1 MTEIVKNNSSMTFD
15 LLETGSG
22 GANSPKAK
30 GVFNALFGG
39 MGAERNAEMRN
50 AETHSD
56 ENYDAEIDI
65 ISIANMLTESDL
77 TLSNDI
83 LEEIK
88 IRLKKLFE
96 QIKELQSQR
105 AKDDSAHQSGYF
117 LKSQNWYSQK
127 LIEELNQS
135 ETKQKFIEKELAELQ
150 KNIAIEHRNMKR
162 AENKADEKRKKE
174 TSLLQTKKELMT
186 PKINKL

>member
-1 MTEIVKNNSSMTFD
+1 MRFNKNIFD
-15 LLETGSG
+15 
-22 GANSPKAK
+22 
-30 GVFNALFGG
+30 
-39 MGAERNAEMRN
+39 R
-50 AETHSD
+50 
-56 ENYDAEIDI
+56 
-65 ISIANMLTESDL
+65 
-77 TLSNDI
+77 LS
-83 LEEIK
+83 
-88 IRLKKLFE
+88 LKKKINLNRQNKMSEQLASQSEKNVNLIE

-105 AKDDSAHQSGYF
+105 AKDNSAHQSGYF
-117 LKSQNWYSQK
+117 LKSENWYSQK

-186 PKINKL
+186 PKINKI